1 MLVIGL
7 HGGQKVAFAA
17 AAKCRGRALLAPAS
31 LQNITYGLYFPA
43 SAFSRTF
50 IRSLLPL
57 KPLIFVGVLP
67 VAG

>member
-1 MLVIGL
+1 MLAIDPAR
-7 HGGQKVAFAA
+7 QRQRQAA
-17 AAKCRGRALLAPAS
+17 CGRALLAPAS
-31 LQNITYGLYFPA
+31 LQNRTYGLYFPA

>member
-1 MLVIGL
+1 MLIIDPGTLRLPPSAVGE
-7 HGGQKVAFAA
+7 H
-17 AAKCRGRALLAPAS
+17 RSPPTS